1 MNVISPAEELELFQ
15 LIADAQTTNYLAGEP
30 LQRVKGAQ
38 LTQSFCDV
46 AAGITLLLLNS
57 SGKAVLACG
66 VWVRYVTLIVLC
78 FTKSC
83 SEKWSQLVEMV
94 TCTLMAIGVDL
105 ILVMSLDV
113 VREVAKIAIY
123 PHTVA
128 HRLTFGSLTTLPRK
142 CWQNGWIS
150 GKPRSWI
157 FTVATNAH
165 TGRLFFG
172 AVTRLFTFYAVPY
185 FLMAVTML
193 SMTLYKCGQHLHAT
207 GLKRSRMPVITLF
220 LRDGVFLFATILLLV
235 TVEIILWHN
244 GRPSLA
250 EVPPALNAVVGARIL
265 LNIKNLVNDSN
276 NTAPSIEL
284 STGSVG
290 FRHPRVVQKG
300 RIPWYLQTGEPSGID
315 SANSGDS

>member
-1 MNVISPAEELELFQ
+1 MDAISPAEELELFQ
-15 LIADAQTTNYLAGEP
+15 LIAAAQTTNYLAGEP
-30 LQRVKGAQ
+30 LQRVGGAQ
-38 LTQSFCDV
+38 LTLSFCDV
-46 AAGITLLLLNS
+46 AAGITLLLLW
-57 SGKAVLACG
+57 GVLY

-83 SEKWSQLVEMV
+83 SEKWNQLVEMV

-105 ILVMSLDV
+105 ILVMSRAGSNLYSQADLWV
-113 VREVAKIAIY
+113 THHTPHERMAGYRASHVA
-123 PHTVA
+123 
-128 HRLTFGSLTTLPRK
+128 GSL
-142 CWQNGWIS
+142 
-150 GKPRSWI
+150 RSKLMPTQADCTRVLL
-157 FTVATNAH
+157 FN
-165 TGRLFFG
+165 FFG

-185 FLMAVTML
+185 FLM
-193 SMTLYKCGQHLHAT
+193 HLHAT

-220 LRDGVFLFATILLLV
+220 LSDGVFLFATILLLV

-250 EVPPALNAVVGARIL
+250 EVPPVLNAVVGARIL
-265 LNIKNLVNDSN
+265 LNIKNLANDSN
-276 NTAPSIEL
+276 NTAPSLEL

-300 RIPWYLQTGEPSGID
+300 RIPWYLQTGELWGID